1 MAKELKEQML
11 SLQKKVVKELG
22 EGSDVL
28 ITTFSEGHCG
38 SIMRGEAQNIAH
50 SLFALILDPN
60 NKMSIDLYRVIKLV
74 VLNIVNNETPYA
86 VDLLTSILNAPAPI
100 DKSEKPENG
109 KKAVLVQMPNKNER
123 N

>member
-28 ITTFSEGHCG
+28 ITTFNEGHCG

-50 SLFALILDPN
+50 SLFALIHDQN
-60 NKMSIDLYRVIKLV
+60 NKMSMDLYRVIKLV

-86 VDLLTSILNAPAPI
+86 ADLLTSILNAPAPI

-109 KKAVLVQMPNKNER
+109 KKTVLVQMPQKK
-123 N
+123 

>member
-50 SLFALILDPN
+50 SLFALIHDPN
-60 NKMSIDLYRVIKLV
+60 NKMSMDLYRVIKLV

-100 DKSEKPENG
+100 GKSEKPENG
-109 KKAVLVQMPNKNER
+109 KKAVLVQMPNKNEG

>member
-50 SLFALILDPN
+50 SLFALIHDQN
-60 NKMSIDLYRVIKLV
+60 NKMSMDLYRVIKLV

-86 VDLLTSILNAPAPI
+86 ADLLTSILNAPAPI
-100 DKSEKPENG
+100 GKSEKPENG
-109 KKAVLVQMPNKNER
+109 KKAVLIQMHNKNER